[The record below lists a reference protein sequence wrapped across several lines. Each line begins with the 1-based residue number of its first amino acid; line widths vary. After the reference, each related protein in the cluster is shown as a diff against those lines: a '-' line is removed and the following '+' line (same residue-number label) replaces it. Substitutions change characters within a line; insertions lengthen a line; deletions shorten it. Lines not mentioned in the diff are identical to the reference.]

1 MPAVKMSISLAVAGG
16 PVLSVAAVENV
27 EAYDVIEVTI
37 PANTTT
43 ARRIQLQPASA
54 ANVNLLLIQSDLYG
68 PEISYRAS
76 NGTADSDP
84 VALLGPQ
91 LFGRG
96 VLSLFGNDVL
106 SLLVVNTH
114 PAPAPGAAGRDAH
127 LQILV
132 GRDATP

>member
-16 PVLSVAAVENV
+16 PVLSVNAVEDV

-43 ARRIQLQPASA
+43 ARLVQLQPASA
-54 ANVNLLLIQSDLYG
+54 ARVSLLLIRSDLYG

-76 NGTADSDP
+76 DGTTDSDP

-96 VLSLFGNDVL
+96 VLSLFGNEVL
-106 SLLVVNTH
+106 SLRITNTH
-114 PAPAPGAAGRDAH
+114 PAPAAGAAGQDAH